1 MNTKY
6 KIITKTSYKD
16 FCEKTNDIQIVEN
29 DLENRIAT
37 VIDKFGN
44 KSQLDYN
51 EDDTILALTRMGK
64 NDPVYMLHLLVT
76 VADAIFLSEV
86 DFKNFIQV
94 PLMNEPHCKMVKISD
109 NAYEGFTHY
118 FRDYVKYFRDFDKE
132 FQLFMEGKRTDSKT
146 LNDESNSLEVKN
158 NNASGTIATGKGH
171 KKLDDYFE
179 LDEDYEIE

>member
-6 KIITKTSYKD
+6 NIITKTSYKE
-16 FCEKTNDIQIVEN
+16 FCEKSEDIQIVEN

-37 VIDKFGN
+37 LMDKFGN
-44 KSQLDYN
+44 KCQIDYK
-51 EDDTILALTRMGK
+51 EDDTILALTRIGG

-94 PLMNEPHCKMVKISD
+94 HLMNESHRKMLEISD
-109 NAYEGFTHY
+109 SAYEGFTHY

-132 FQLFMEGKRTDSKT
+132 YQLITEKKQTDASKMK
-146 LNDESNSLEVKN
+146 NVSNSLVGRST
-158 NNASGTIATGKGH
+158 NALVTKATGKDH

-179 LDEDYEIE
+179 LDEDFEI